1 MEFSQGDWMALA
13 TLLAFVALWGVGV
26 WAFSSSRKAGFEEA
40 AQLPFADEPA
50 GRHSGSEKN
59 D

>member
-1 MEFSQGDWMALA
+1 MSQGDWMALA
-13 TLLAFVALWGVGV
+13 TLLAFIALCGVGA
-26 WAFSSSRKAGFEEA
+26 WAFSGSRKAGFEEA

-50 GRHSGSEKN
+50 ERHSGSGKN